1 MRCVKCKGETKVKDS
16 RSHKNTIRRRRIC
29 KKCEHRFFTFE
40 VAEQPPKVIELKD
53 GQITLREVETP
64 KKRRTPKKQ
73 EPDFNNMT
81 DDEIEE
87 YFYE

>member
-40 VAEQPPKVIELKD
+40 VAEQPPKVIELK
-53 GQITLREVETP
+53 VETP
-64 KKRRTPKKQ
+64 KKRRIFKKQ

-87 YFYE
+87 YFYK

>member
-40 VAEQPPKVIELKD
+40 VAEEPPKIIELK
-53 GQITLREVETP
+53 VETP
-64 KKRRTPKKQ
+64 KRRRTPKKQ
-73 EPDFNNMT
+73 EPDFGNMT

-87 YFYE
+87 YFYK

>member
-16 RSHKNTIRRRRIC
+16 RSYKDTIRRRRIC

-40 VAEQPPKVIELKD
+40 VAEEPPKTIELK
-53 GQITLREVETP
+53 VETP
-64 KKRRTPKKQ
+64 KKRRISKKP
-73 EPDFNNMT
+73 EPDFDNMT

-87 YFYE
+87 YFYK